1 MFSLC
6 PNCCIKLSKH
16 EKKNPEIKI
25 EIKPFIDQ
33 YNWKDTKFPWLK
45 KDWKKFELNNKP
57 ICLKILCVPYNTK
70 GRKHAYK
77 LNHNLKYK
85 NEIILLMITDGI
97 ILLSKVCLHNLE
109 E

>member
-6 PNCCIKLSKH
+6 PNCCIKLSRH
-16 EKKNPEIKI
+16 EKKSRNNKK
-25 EIKPFIDQ
+25 IKPFIDQ
-33 YNWKDTKFPWLK
+33 YNWKDRKFPWLK
-45 KDWKKFELNNKP
+45 KDWKKFELNNKS

-77 LNHNLKYK
+77 LSHNLKHK
-85 NEIILLMITDGI
+85 NEIILLMITNGI
-97 ILLSKVCLHNLE
+97 ILLPKVCLNNLE